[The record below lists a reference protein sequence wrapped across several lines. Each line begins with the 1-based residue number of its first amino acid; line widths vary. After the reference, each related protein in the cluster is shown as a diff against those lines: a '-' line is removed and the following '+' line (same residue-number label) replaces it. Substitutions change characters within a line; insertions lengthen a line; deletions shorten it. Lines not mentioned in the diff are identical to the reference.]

1 LRENSQFLDSR
12 LIECG
17 SASVNDGDELA
28 FVSAI
33 MAFQPGSCP
42 HPDLLKQTHEFC
54 SFTGPQYG
62 HGFLH
67 VNRVLLEGS
76 LDQVSARVGELNDP
90 RAEVSGV
97 GSPPDQLP

>member
-1 LRENSQFLDSR
+1 LRKNSQFRDSR
-12 LIECG
+12 LIASG
-17 SASVNDGDELA
+17 SAPINDGDELA
-28 FVSAI
+28 FVFAI

-62 HGFLH
+62 HGFFH

-76 LDQVSARVGELNDP
+76 LDQVSTCLGESNDP
-90 RAEVSGV
+90 RAVVPGV
-97 GSPPDQLP
+97 GSPPDQLS